1 MDRLEAMAVL
11 RAVVDRGSFTAA
23 AKSLGMPLASASRK
37 VSELEAHLG
46 TRLLTRSTRKIA
58 LTDAGLAYAEA
69 TKRILGDIEEA
80 ERAAAGE
87 YQTPRGELV
96 VTAPILFGQLHG
108 LPIVTDFLALHPDI
122 NVRMLLSDRNLHL
135 IEDHVD
141 IGIRIGP
148 LPVSDLVATKVGS
161 MRMVTCAAPSLLA
174 AHGTPDHPSRLG
186 SLPCVSFDIQSPTA
200 TWHFTDAEGG
210 SDITVPIA
218 PRLSVTTAS
227 TAVSAAIAGTGVA
240 RLHHY
245 QVADAVRDGLL
256 EVILSAFEPAPLPI
270 HLIHATPR
278 RMPLKTRVFL
288 DFAASRLRERLCL
301 IAGPYAEA
309 PAG

>member
-23 AKSLGMPLASASRK
+23 ARALGMPLASASRK
-37 VSELEAHLG
+37 VAELEAHLG
-46 TRLLTRSTRKIA
+46 TRLLTRSTRRLA
-58 LTDAGLAYAEA
+58 LTDAGLAYADA
-69 TKRILGDIEEA
+69 ARRILGDIEEA

-96 VTAPILFGQLHG
+96 VTAPILFGRLHV

-148 LPVSDLVATKVGS
+148 LPVSDLVATRVGS

-174 AHGTPDHPSRLG
+174 AHGTPDHPRQLAD
-186 SLPCVSFDIQSPTA
+186 LPCVSFDMQAPA
-200 TWHFTDAEGG
+200 TLWHFRDGVDGG
-210 SDITVPIA
+210 PFTVPVA
-218 PRLSVTTAS
+218 PRLSATTAS
-227 TAVSAAIAGTGVA
+227 TAMSAAVSGTGVT
-240 RLHHY
+240 RLYHY
-245 QVADAVRDGLL
+245 QVVDAVRLGAL
-256 EVILSAFEPAPLPI
+256 EVILPAFEPEALPV

-288 DFAASRLRERLCL
+288 DFAAGRLRESLRA
-301 IAGPYAEA
+301 IHTEA
-309 PAG
+309 